1 MQKIINVAVIAHVDA
16 GKSTLIDA
24 MLAQSGA
31 FSEREKPVECV
42 MDSDDIERERGITI
56 YAKNCSVRYKDY
68 KINIV
73 DTPGHADFSSEVD
86 RIIKTVDTVV
96 LLVDASEGPM
106 PQTRYVLK
114 RALAEGINPILMIN
128 KIDKK
133 DQRADTVVDMTFDLF
148 VELGADETQL
158 DFPILYGIAKQGI
171 VKREIEDDGQTIEP
185 LFETI
190 TTHVRPYTSH
200 EDHLQM
206 QISSLA
212 YDNYIGRLGI
222 GRVLHGE
229 IKAAS
234 TVAIAKRDGR
244 IANAK
249 VGQLF
254 VYEGLKR
261 KSVDVVKAGEL
272 VLISGIADISIGE
285 TIGEVDKVVPLP
297 MLNIEAPTLSMN
309 FYINSSPFAGKSGK
323 YLTTRHIK
331 ARLDRECETNVGL
344 KVEAIPNSDA
354 YTVSGRGELHLSVL
368 IENMRREGYEL
379 SVSKP
384 EVILRRDENGKL
396 CEPMEIVVI
405 EAPDEYIGT
414 VIRKLNQ
421 RKGMMHNMFSENGF
435 TTIEYVV
442 ATRALIGFRAE
453 FINDTR
459 GEGTFLRRFDH
470 YGPHVGEIA
479 SERMGAIVSGENGMA
494 MAYALFNLQERGT
507 LFIEPSEEVYEGMI
521 IGLHNRA
528 DDLVVNPTKN
538 KKLTN
543 TRASGSDDAL
553 NVQAARSFTLEE
565 ALSFI
570 ASDEWVEVTP
580 EAIRLRKQYLTHAER
595 VKMMKRRG

>member
-148 VELGADETQL
+148 VELGANETQL

-200 EDHLQM
+200 EENLQM

-244 IANAK
+244 IVNAK

-254 VYEGLKR
+254 VYEGIKR
-261 KSVDVVKAGEL
+261 KSVDVAKAGEL

-285 TIGEVDKVVPLP
+285 TIGEIDKVVPLP

-396 CEPMEIVVI
+396 CEPMEIVVLNLSMI
-405 EAPDEYIGT
+405 PEVRAP
-414 VIRKLNQ
+414 
-421 RKGMMHNMFSENGF
+421 F
-435 TTIEYVV
+435 
-442 ATRALIGFRAE
+442 
-453 FINDTR
+453 
-459 GEGTFLRRFDH
+459 
-470 YGPHVGEIA
+470 
-479 SERMGAIVSGENGMA
+479 
-494 MAYALFNLQERGT
+494 
-507 LFIEPSEEVYEGMI
+507 
-521 IGLHNRA
+521 
-528 DDLVVNPTKN
+528 
-538 KKLTN
+538 
-543 TRASGSDDAL
+543 
-553 NVQAARSFTLEE
+553 
-565 ALSFI
+565 
-570 ASDEWVEVTP
+570 
-580 EAIRLRKQYLTHAER
+580 
-595 VKMMKRRG
+595 